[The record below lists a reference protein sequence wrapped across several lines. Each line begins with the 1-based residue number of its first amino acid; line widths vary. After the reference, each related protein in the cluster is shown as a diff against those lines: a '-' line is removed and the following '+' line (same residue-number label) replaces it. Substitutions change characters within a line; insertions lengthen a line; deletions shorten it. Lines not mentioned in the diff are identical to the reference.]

1 MVARGPRTCGL
12 FFLDSNTMTAQ
23 LIDGN
28 ALSRQ
33 LRTQVAQRAA
43 DLKARGIIPGLA
55 VILVGESPASQ
66 VYVRNKVKA
75 CADAGLH
82 SVLEQYPATLSET
95 HLLERIEALNADAAI
110 HGILVQLPVPAHI
123 DAQKVIEAISP
134 AKDVDGFHIASAGAL
149 MTGMPGFLPCTP
161 YGCMK
166 MLESLNDGR
175 GYDLRGKHA
184 VVIGRSNIV
193 GKPMALLLLQK
204 NATVTICH
212 SATRDLKSHTL
223 MADVIV
229 AAVGKRNVLTA
240 DMVKPGAVV
249 IDVGMNRNDEGKLC
263 GDVDF
268 AGVKEVAGFITPV
281 PGGVGP
287 MTITMLLV
295 NTLEAAE
302 RAAALK

>member
-1 MVARGPRTCGL
+1 
-12 FFLDSNTMTAQ
+12 MTAQ

-28 ALSRQ
+28 DLSRQ
-33 LRTQVAQRAA
+33 LRTDVAQRAA
-43 DLKARGIIPGLA
+43 ALRARGIIPGLA
-55 VILVGESPASQ
+55 VILLGENPASQ
-66 VYVRNKVKA
+66 VYVRNKAKA
-75 CADAGLH
+75 CEDNGLH
-82 SVLEQYPATLSET
+82 SM
-95 HLLERIEALNADAAI
+95 LERYPLTLTEAELLARVDALNQDPAI
-110 HGILVQLPVPAHI
+110 HGILVQLPLPPHI

-134 AKDVDGFHIASAGAL
+134 AKDVDGFHVSSAGAL
-149 MTGMPGFLPCTP
+149 MVGQPGFWPCTP

-166 MLESLNDGR
+166 MLESI

-193 GKPMALLLLQK
+193 GKPMALMLLQK

-212 SATRDLKSHTL
+212 SATQNLKAITL
-223 MADVIV
+223 QADVIV
-229 AAVGKRNVLTA
+229 AAVGKEKVLTA

-249 IDVGMNRNDEGKLC
+249 IDVGMNRNDQGKLC

-268 AGVKEVAGFITPV
+268 EAVKEVAGYITPV

-302 RAAALK
+302 RG

>member
-1 MVARGPRTCGL
+1 
-12 FFLDSNTMTAQ
+12 MTAQ
-23 LIDGN
+23 IIDGN
-28 ALSRQ
+28 ALSRE
-33 LRTQVAQRAA
+33 LRAQVAQRTAT
-43 DLKARGIIPGLA
+43 LKGRGITPGLA
-55 VILVGESPASQ
+55 VIQVGENPASQ

-82 SVLEQYPATLSET
+82 SVLEHYPATLSEAE
-95 HLLERIEALNADAAI
+95 LLQRIAALNADESI

-123 DAQKVIEAISP
+123 DAQKVIAAISP
-134 AKDVDGFHIASAGAL
+134 AKDVDGFHVASAGAL

-166 MLESLNDGR
+166 MLESI

-193 GKPMALLLLQK
+193 GKPMALMLLQK
-204 NATVTICH
+204 NATVTVCH
-212 SATRDLKSHTL
+212 SGTRDLKAFTL
-223 MADVIV
+223 QADVIV

-268 AGVKEVAGFITPV
+268 AGVKEVASFITPV

-302 RAAALK
+302 RAASPHPEPGCQ

>member
-1 MVARGPRTCGL
+1 
-12 FFLDSNTMTAQ
+12 MTAQ

-82 SVLEQYPATLSET
+82 SVLEQYPATLSEA